1 MSNFSTQIRD
11 FKDDAI
17 ESINSVLDLEPR
29 SDFVKE
35 HTGFP
40 SMDELL
46 ASAGVDASQ
55 NQALAEFCNSADAD
69 TLIQKVSKFESWQDF
84 LGSALQD
91 ALEHSGLSK
100 KGF

>member
-11 FKDDAI
+11 FADDAI
-17 ESINSVLDLEPR
+17 ERINSVLSLEPR
-29 SDFVKE
+29 NDFVKE

-40 SMDELL
+40 SIDELL

-55 NQALAEFCNSADAD
+55 DQALAEFCSSADAD
-69 TLIQKVSKFESWQDF
+69 TLIQKLSKFESWQDF

-91 ALEHSGLSK
+91 ALEHNGLSN

>member
-11 FKDDAI
+11 FADDAT
-17 ESINSVLDLEPR
+17 ESSNYVLGLEPR

-40 SMDELL
+40 SIDELL

-55 NQALAEFCNSADAD
+55 DQALAEFCNSEDADA
-69 TLIQKVSKFESWQDF
+69 LIQKVSKFESWRDF
-84 LGSALQD
+84 IGSALED
-91 ALEHSGLSK
+91 ALEYSGLNN
-100 KGF
+100 KGI